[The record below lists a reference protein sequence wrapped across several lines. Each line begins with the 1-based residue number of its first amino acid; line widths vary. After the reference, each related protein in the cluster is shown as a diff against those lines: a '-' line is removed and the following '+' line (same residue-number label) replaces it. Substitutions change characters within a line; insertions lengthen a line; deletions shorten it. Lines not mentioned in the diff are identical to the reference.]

1 MLKIFLRSSVLTV
14 LILLL
19 FLLQSEWLKADHNFA
34 DVGADHWAHAY
45 IDSLASDGV
54 LDASK
59 NTYRPEDPLNRAEL
73 VKLLVE
79 FTTGLM
85 DPTPTSL
92 NFKDVQ
98 AGQWYHPYIETAYI
112 LEFVSGYKDANGNLT
127 GVFGPADLVTRAEA
141 CKMVLTALGIPV
153 EEVQRSAFKDVSLEV
168 WYTPYVMAANEWGV
182 VQGYRDASGE
192 LTGRFGPNDRVTRAQ
207 IAKMIIEAQNSSGP
221 Q

>member
-1 MLKIFLRSSVLTV
+1 MLKIIRASVLTFS
-14 LILLL
+14 ILLFFWGQVEL
-19 FLLQSEWLKADHNFA
+19 MRANHNFR

-45 IDSLASDGV
+45 IASLASDGV

-59 NTYRPEDPLNRAEL
+59 DTYRPEDPLNRAEL

-92 NFKDVQ
+92 TFKDVLP
-98 AGQWYHPYIETAYI
+98 GQWYHPYIETAFI

-127 GVFGPADLVTRAEA
+127 GMFGPADLVTRAEA

-153 EEVQRSAFKDVSLEV
+153 EAVQRSVFKDVSLEA
-168 WYTPYVMAANEWGV
+168 WYTPYVIAANEWGV
-182 VQGYRDASGE
+182 VQGYRDSSGE